1 MIHLL
6 QEKDKKQKSMRPR
19 IDKNRFQ
26 QIVKGILFFY
36 KTPERV
42 IIKKILPLSVGEGKR
57 KKRGGG
63 GWVTMVTKRGTGRGD
78 PQWLKICNPKN
89 YQPDARWK
97 CKLRAIST

>member
-36 KTPERV
+36 KTPERL
-42 IIKKILPLSVGEGKR
+42 IIKKILPLSVGEG
-57 KKRGGG
+57 G
-63 GWVTMVTKRGTGRGD
+63 VTMVTKRGTGRGD
-78 PQWLKICNPKN
+78 PQWLKICDPKN

>member
-6 QEKDKKQKSMRPR
+6 QEKDIKLKSMRPR

-26 QIVKGILFFY
+26 QIMKGKLFLY
-36 KTPERV
+36 KTPERL
-42 IIKKILPLSVGEGKR
+42 IIKKILPLSVGEGER
-57 KKRGGG
+57 KKSGGG
-63 GWVTMVTKRGTGRGD
+63 GFTMVTKRGTGRGD
-78 PQWLKICNPKN
+78 PQWLKICDPKN

>member
-26 QIVKGILFFY
+26 QIVKGKLFLY
-36 KTPERV
+36 KTPERL
-42 IIKKILPLSVGEGKR
+42 IIIKILPLSVGEGKR

-63 GWVTMVTKRGTGRGD
+63 YYGNKKRDR
-78 PQWLKICNPKN
+78 
-89 YQPDARWK
+89 
-97 CKLRAIST
+97 

>member
-1 MIHLL
+1 
-6 QEKDKKQKSMRPR
+6 MRPR

-26 QIVKGILFFY
+26 QIVKGKLFLY
-36 KTPERV
+36 KTPERL

-57 KKRGGG
+57 KKRGG
-63 GWVTMVTKRGTGRGD
+63 VTMVTKRGTGRGD
-78 PQWLKICNPKN
+78 PQWLKICDPKN